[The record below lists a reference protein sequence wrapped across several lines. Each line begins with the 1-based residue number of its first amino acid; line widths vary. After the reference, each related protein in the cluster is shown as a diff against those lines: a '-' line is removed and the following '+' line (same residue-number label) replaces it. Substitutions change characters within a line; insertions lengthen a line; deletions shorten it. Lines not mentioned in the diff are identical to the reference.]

1 MQTLSS
7 RAVSILLPLSLVIG
21 AADGF
26 YAYRTI
32 KTQEAVA
39 SQHGADISQHRADIE
54 KLNQNL
60 DKAKENFSVLQ
71 GEMTFTKDR
80 LGVTQV
86 DLRKAQQ
93 GSAKVARQQQAAVKQ
108 LDGQLG
114 DLKQQQTETLGTV
127 GSLSTDVA
135 GVKTDLG
142 SAKEQISST
151 RTDLQR
157 VVGDLGVQSGLIAR
171 NSSELDEL
179 RRLGER
185 DYYEFDLAKT
195 KRPERVGNIAINL
208 KKVDFKRQRFTLN
221 LVADDHS
228 IEKKDKTLNEPV
240 QFYLAGFRQPSEI
253 VVNQIYKDRI
263 QGYLSVPK
271 KKEGRSSLSE
281 ARPDNSKPRS

>member
-1 MQTLSS
+1 MPTLSS

-26 YAYRTI
+26 YSYRTI
-32 KTQEAVA
+32 RAQEAVA
-39 SQHGADISQHRADIE
+39 TEHRAEIE
-54 KLNQNL
+54 RLNQSLN
-60 DKAKENFSVLQ
+60 KARESFSDLQ
-71 GEMTFTKDR
+71 GEMAFTKDR

-86 DLRKAQQ
+86 ELRKAQQ
-93 GSAKVARQQQAAVKQ
+93 GSAKLARQQQATAKEWNS
-108 LDGQLG
+108 QLG
-114 DLKQQQTETLGTV
+114 NLKQQQAETQGTV

-135 GVKTDLG
+135 SVKSDLS
-142 SAKEQISST
+142 SASEQISST
-151 RTDLQR
+151 RSDLQR

-171 NSSELDEL
+171 NGSELEEL

-185 DYYEFDLAKT
+185 DYYEFTLGKT

-208 KKVDFKRQRFTLN
+208 KKVDAKRQRFTLN
-221 LVADDHS
+221 LVADDHN

-240 QFYLAGFRQPSEI
+240 QFYLAGYRQPSEI

-271 KKEGRSSLSE
+271 KKEGRSSMSE
-281 ARPDNSKPRS
+281 AGPDTSKPRS

>member
-1 MQTLSS
+1 MPTLSS

-26 YAYRTI
+26 YSYRTI
-32 KTQEAVA
+32 RAQEAVA
-39 SQHGADISQHRADIE
+39 TEHRAEIE
-54 KLNQNL
+54 RLNQSLN
-60 DKAKENFSVLQ
+60 KARESFSDLQ
-71 GEMTFTKDR
+71 GEMAFTKDR

-86 DLRKAQQ
+86 ELRKAQQ
-93 GSAKVARQQQAAVKQ
+93 GSAKLARQQQATAKEW
-108 LDGQLG
+108 DSQLG
-114 DLKQQQTETLGTV
+114 NLKQQQAETQGTV

-135 GVKTDLG
+135 SVKSDLS
-142 SAKEQISST
+142 SASEQISST
-151 RTDLQR
+151 RSDLQR

-171 NSSELDEL
+171 NSSELEEL

-185 DYYEFDLAKT
+185 DYYEFTLGKT
-195 KRPERVGNIAINL
+195 KRPERVGNISINL
-208 KKVDFKRQRFTLN
+208 KKVDAKRQRFTLN

-240 QFYLAGFRQPSEI
+240 QFYLAGYRQPSEI

-271 KKEGRSSLSE
+271 KKEDRSSMSE
-281 ARPDNSKPRS
+281 AGPDTSKPRS

>member
-1 MQTLSS
+1 MPTLSLSS

-26 YAYRTI
+26 YAYRMM
-32 KTQEAVA
+32 KAQAAVA
-39 SQHGADISQHRADIE
+39 SHNRAEIE
-54 KLNQNL
+54 KLSQSL
-60 DKAKENFSVLQ
+60 DKAKENFSDLQ

-86 DLRKAQQ
+86 ELRKAQQ
-93 GSAKVARQQQAAVKQ
+93 GSAKLARQQQVAVKQ

-114 DLKQQQTETLGTV
+114 DLKQKQAETQGTV

-135 GVKTDLG
+135 GVKSDLS
-142 SAKEQISST
+142 SASEQISST

-171 NSSELDEL
+171 NSSELEEL

-185 DYYEFDLAKT
+185 DYYEFTLGKT

-208 KKVDFKRQRFTLN
+208 KKADAKRQRFTLN
-221 LVADDHS
+221 LIADDHT

-240 QFYLAGFRQPSEI
+240 QFYLAGYRQPSEI

-271 KKEGRSSLSE
+271 KKEGRSRMSE
-281 ARPDNSKPRS
+281 AGPDSSKPRS

>member
-1 MQTLSS
+1 MQNLSS

-39 SQHGADISQHRADIE
+39 SQHGADISQHGADIE

-60 DKAKENFSVLQ
+60 NKAKENFSDLQ
-71 GEMTFTKDR
+71 GQMTFTKDR

-86 DLRKAQQ
+86 ELRKAQQ
-93 GSAKVARQQQAAVKQ
+93 GSAKVARQQQVAVTQ

-114 DLKQQQTETLGTV
+114 ALKQQQTETLGTV
-127 GSLSTDVA
+127 GTLSTDVA

-171 NSSELDEL
+171 NGSELDEL

-185 DYYEFDLAKT
+185 DYYEFTLGKT

-208 KKVDFKRQRFTLN
+208 KKADAKRQRFTLN
-221 LVADDHS
+221 LIADDHA

-240 QFYLAGFRQPSEI
+240 QFYMDGYRQPTEI
-253 VVNQIYKDRI
+253 VVNQINKDRI

-281 ARPDNSKPRS
+281 AAPDNSKPRS

>member
-1 MQTLSS
+1 MPTLSP
-7 RAVSILLPLSLVIG
+7 RAVTVLLPLALVIG

-26 YAYRTI
+26 YAYRTM
-32 KTQEAVA
+32 KTQETVA
-39 SQHGADISQHRADIE
+39 TQHRAEIE
-54 KLNQNL
+54 RLSQNL
-60 DKAKENFSVLQ
+60 DKARENYSDLQ

-86 DLRKAQQ
+86 ELRKAQQ
-93 GSAKVARQQQAAVKQ
+93 GSAKLAHQQQAAAKQ
-108 LDGQLG
+108 LDSQLG
-114 DLKQQQTETLGTV
+114 DLKQQQAETQGTV

-171 NSSELDEL
+171 NSSELEEL

-185 DYYEFDLAKT
+185 DYYEFTLGKT

-208 KKVDFKRQRFTLN
+208 KKVDAKRQRFTLN

-240 QFYLAGFRQPSEI
+240 QFYMAGYRQPSEI

-281 ARPDNSKPRS
+281 AGPDNSKPRS